1 MVWTLCTSG
10 SAVEKAGANVSSDI
24 RLSGSALENFSNET
38 ESYISDI
45 AHNDVVTNFSSFTTQ
60 GKLILQRLSS
70 NLIAFE
76 MVAFDDSSFN
86 SQRSFE
92 TKLDTLQNNIDKD
105 TRLIADD
112 NTRTYLK
119 IT

>member
-10 SAVEKAGANVSSDI
+10 SAIIKAGANVNTTI
-24 RLSGSALENFSNET
+24 KASGSTLEDWNE
-38 ESYISDI
+38 EAEDYISSL
-45 AHNDVVTNFSSFTTQ
+45 AHNDVVTGFSGFKDE
-60 GKLILQRLSS
+60 GKQILQRLCS

-76 MVAFDDSSFN
+76 MVAFDDASFN

-105 TRLIADD
+105 VRLLGDD
-112 NTRTYLK
+112 ILKTYLG